1 MYTDKRRKNIR
12 QEPTDDD
19 RLYFFDI
26 QYRFKIVGF
35 QHAKIGSA

>member
-1 MYTDKRRKNIR
+1 MYTDKRRKNIG

-26 QYRFKIVGF
+26 QPGLKKSNFSMSK
-35 QHAKIGSA
+35 